1 MAGSFCETVL
11 RSVGKYQTVKFA
23 EIRSLRLGLLHYGL
37 LFIIFV
43 YIVVVQV
50 REDTTNNSALL
61 HTYTTLAFTFSSS
74 SHAVA
79 GRRRNCFF
87 LPKTAR
93 LVEILDISDP
103 FTELCFAFRSKTV

>member
-74 SHAVA
+74 STPSSCHAPA
-79 GRRRNCFF
+79 LLSATGG
-87 LPKTAR
+87 PAAR
-93 LVEILDISDP
+93 VH
-103 FTELCFAFRSKTV
+103 